1 MFSCLE
7 LLLQQTRIGSAVTG
21 PIYATLKFM
30 TLRVGSPESRIVVK
44 ALAGLQAGTLG
55 GLVMLVWF
63 ALHSMTQNQS
73 WFAVPNLLASTFYGD
88 AAFRSGFGRVTL
100 AGGALHLCASAAV
113 GVLYGL
119 LFPER
124 QGSTRVLLTGVVAG
138 LAWYYLCYGA
148 FWRLV
153 NPLVPLYS
161 SQRTM
166 VIAHVLYGA
175 CLAFSRRFLRAL
187 EAPSVAPLEPAIV
200 DGSNFPLE

>member
-1 MFSCLE
+1 
-7 LLLQQTRIGSAVTG
+7 VTVR
-21 PIYATLKFM
+21 IYATLKFM
-30 TLRVGSPESRIVVK
+30 NLRVGSPGSRIVVR

-55 GLVMLVWF
+55 GLVMLAWF

-119 LFPER
+119 FFPDR
-124 QGSTRVLLTGVVAG
+124 QSPTRLLLTGMLVG
-138 LAWYYLCYGA
+138 LAWYYVCYGA
-148 FWRLV
+148 FWKFV

-161 SQRTM
+161 SERTM
-166 VIAHVLYGA
+166 VIAHVFFGA
-175 CLAFSRRFLRAL
+175 CLGLSRRFLCAL
-187 EAPSVAPLEPAIV
+187 ESPSALPPEPAIV
-200 DGSNFPLE
+200 DGSSFPLE